1 MEEMP
6 CSRVVLLVQLMIISL
21 IINSAASES
30 YSSMIRSHR
39 KAAYAAFFVAL
50 LWYNLEDIQQPL
62 PLIFTIFFPAAMQK
76 EIHMTRPV
84 RNYKWKDGKM
94 LSLGD
99 VSLVMGILN
108 VTPDS
113 FSDGGLWNTKEHAM
127 SHMKDMAADGAAMI
141 DVGAESTRPGHT
153 ELTAEEET
161 ARLMQLLPL
170 LLDASSVPISIDSYH
185 YETMEKALSAGAH
198 MVNDVWGFQY
208 DDGSMAAVTA
218 AYGVPAILM
227 HNQNDTVYEGDIISS
242 MKSFF
247 DRTLSIA
254 FAAGVKEENIILD
267 PGIGF
272 GKTGE
277 QNMEVLARLDELTQ
291 AYPYPWLLGVSR
303 KRFIGT
309 ILDLPAEERDD
320 GTAAVNLWGIEK
332 GCTLFRVHDV
342 KTTAR
347 EVKMWDALRK
357 QARLQHGGK

>member
-84 RNYKWKDGKM
+84 RNYKWKDGKT

-127 SHMKDMAADGAAMI
+127 SHMKDMIADGAAMI
-141 DVGAESTRPGHT
+141 DKAGTHRADGRGRDSTSHAASSAAARCKQRPDLH
-153 ELTAEEET
+153 
-161 ARLMQLLPL
+161 RLLPL
-170 LLDASSVPISIDSYH
+170 
-185 YETMEKALSAGAH
+185 
-198 MVNDVWGFQY
+198 
-208 DDGSMAAVTA
+208 
-218 AYGVPAILM
+218 
-227 HNQNDTVYEGDIISS
+227 
-242 MKSFF
+242 
-247 DRTLSIA
+247 
-254 FAAGVKEENIILD
+254 
-267 PGIGF
+267 
-272 GKTGE
+272 
-277 QNMEVLARLDELTQ
+277 
-291 AYPYPWLLGVSR
+291 
-303 KRFIGT
+303 
-309 ILDLPAEERDD
+309 
-320 GTAAVNLWGIEK
+320 
-332 GCTLFRVHDV
+332 
-342 KTTAR
+342 
-347 EVKMWDALRK
+347 
-357 QARLQHGGK
+357 

>member
-1 MEEMP
+1 MP

-30 YSSMIRSHR
+30 YSSMIHSHR

-84 RNYKWKDGKM
+84 RNYKWKDGKT

-254 FAAGVKEENIILD
+254 LAAGVKEENIILD

-309 ILDLPAEERDD
+309 ILDLPAEERDE